1 MTTAQDATNNTTS
14 FTGPAKAPVRH
25 ARKRIEPVKAWRA
38 IQALIADK
46 EDTGQVFKIVDAL
59 SGGADERMY
68 KRFIKTETG
77 QRVVAEKRDLIRL
90 LNDRERLKRLP
101 EGTLGRAYYE
111 FMATENL
118 TADGLVAAS
127 EEAPRRAD
135 RPEGAV
141 IFGDRM
147 RDSHDLWHVTTG
159 YGRDGLG
166 ELAQLAL
173 YYAQTRNRGIG
184 FIVLIGARVAAREA
198 KGAGVWR
205 AVREGYRLGKQ
216 ASWLPAADW
225 EALLDK
231 PLTEVRAILG
241 MGEPVIY
248 REIEPITSA
257 LENKVLGGPQKM
269 AA

>member
-14 FTGPAKAPVRH
+14 FAGARPAPVKY
-25 ARKRIEPVKAWRA
+25 ARKRIEPLKAWRA
-38 IQALIADK
+38 IKALIADK
-46 EDTGQVFKIVDAL
+46 EDTGQVFKIIDAL

-68 KRFIKTETG
+68 NRFMKTETG
-77 QRVVAEKRDLIRL
+77 RRVVAEKRDLIKL

-101 EGTLGRAYYE
+101 EGTLGRSYYE
-111 FMATENL
+111 FMAEENL

-135 RPEGAV
+135 RPEGALV
-141 IFGDRM
+141 FGDRM

-166 ELAQLAL
+166 ELAQLSF

-184 FIVLIGARVAAREA
+184 FIVLMGARVAAREA
-198 KGAGVWR
+198 KGVGVWR
-205 AVREGYRLGKQ
+205 AVREGYRLGKT

-231 PLTEVRAILG
+231 PVSDVRAILG

-248 REIEPITSA
+248 REIEPITSSIEKQVA
-257 LENKVLGGPQKM
+257 GGQKM